1 MNEKV
6 LPLSK
11 EKAARK
17 YIQEDS
23 TKVIE
28 YINAEIEKQMNPYDV
43 FPRATVYE
51 TQEFRM
57 KDFRRVK
64 PMYENVGWR
73 VHLSYSNVEES
84 PIGYMELT

>member
-1 MNEKV
+1 
-6 LPLSK
+6 
-11 EKAARK
+11 
-17 YIQEDS
+17 
-23 TKVIE
+23 
-28 YINAEIEKQMNPYDV
+28 MNPYDV

>member
-17 YIQEDS
+17 YIQEDV

-28 YINAEIEKQMNPYDV
+28 YINAEIEKQMNPYDL
-43 FPRATVYE
+43 FPRAVINATE
-51 TQEFRM
+51 EFLM
-57 KDFRRVK
+57 KDLRRVK
-64 PMYENVGWR
+64 PMYENVGWK
-73 VHLSYSNVEES
+73 VHLVYSGLNN
-84 PIGYMELT
+84 PLGYMELT